1 MTITKKLFIETIM
14 ALKKQHIHDTKC
26 AKKIKEVFPDAFEA
40 SLRYQN
46 HYITNQLIKLLQ
58 VAFNDETEHSMIEY
72 FLWELDFGKQN
83 NKLSAYRKDKSKINL
98 STAGHLYDYLI
109 EEMNTNG
116 AN

>member
-1 MTITKKLFIETIM
+1 MGLSKKLFVETIT
-14 ALKKQHIHDTKC
+14 AIKKQYIHDIKC
-26 AKKIKEVFPDAFEA
+26 AKKIKEVFPYAFEA
-40 SLRYQN
+40 SLSYQN
-46 HYITNQLIKLLQ
+46 HYLLNQLVKLLQ

-72 FLWELDFGKQN
+72 FLWELDFGNKN

-116 AN
+116 